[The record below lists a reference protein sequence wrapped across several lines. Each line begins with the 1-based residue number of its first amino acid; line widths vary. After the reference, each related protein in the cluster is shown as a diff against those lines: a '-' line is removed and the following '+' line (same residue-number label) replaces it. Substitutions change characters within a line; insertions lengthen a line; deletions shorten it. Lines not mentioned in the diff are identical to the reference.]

1 MDNGYDY
8 TNISIAR
15 KFAWGDN
22 LKHTS
27 FTYERTED
35 VDISG

>member
-1 MDNGYDY
+1 MDM
-8 TNISIAR
+8 IIRILAR
-15 KFAWGDN
+15 KFAGGDN
-22 LKHTS
+22 LNHTS